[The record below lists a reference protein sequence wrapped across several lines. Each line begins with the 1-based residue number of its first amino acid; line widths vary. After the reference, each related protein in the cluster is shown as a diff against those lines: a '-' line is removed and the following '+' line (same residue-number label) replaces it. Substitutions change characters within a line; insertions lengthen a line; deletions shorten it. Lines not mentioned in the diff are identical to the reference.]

1 MAGPAHS
8 NERASRR
15 TFRLAFGVTLVFVI
29 AQLINWPLAFVAPV
43 FTAILLQEAAPLSVL
58 EGLKT
63 FGTAFVSIFSGY
75 FISLFLTPFPAV
87 MLLVVFVL
95 LYRFYIF
102 LQVSGANLLAIV
114 SMVLGLIVT
123 PVVVQLLP
131 ELGLIAGLGFL
142 ADFALAILVAWMAFV
157 LIPAPDQP
165 PGSHHAAIP
174 FSVAASTAIGLAIVV
189 TPLMAGFIVFSWTY
203 ILVLVYGA
211 LFATAMSSEES
222 AKMGWK
228 SLVANLLFGGGGMLI
243 TYELLVM
250 VPSLPFMVVL
260 MFFAILI
267 YAERIFSSSPNAAL
281 WASGFFGFMLLLGPA
296 LLAENV
302 ETGGKLIHRVVQI
315 GLATV
320 YVVFAFR
327 VVDLVKSLF
336 AGLRGRQPLQ
346 EAASAD
352 SSNLKHDV

>member
-15 TFRLAFGVTLVFVI
+15 TFRLAFGVTLAFVI
-29 AQLINWPLAFVAPV
+29 AQLVNWPLAFVAPV
-43 FTAILLQEAAPLSVL
+43 FAAILLQEAAPISVR

-63 FGTAFVSIFSGY
+63 FATAFIAILCGY

-87 MLLVVFVL
+87 MLLVVFLL

-114 SMVLGLIVT
+114 SMVLGLIIT

-131 ELGLIAGLGFL
+131 ELGVIAGLGFL
-142 ADFALAILVAWMAFV
+142 ADFALAILVAWVAFV
-157 LIPAPDQP
+157 LIPAPDPP
-165 PGSHHAAIP
+165 PGSHHEAISYSDAAP
-174 FSVAASTAIGLAIVV
+174 TAVSLAIVV

-211 LFATAMSSEES
+211 LFATAMSSAEG

-228 SLVANLLFGGGGMLI
+228 SLVANLIFGGGGMLI
-243 TYELLVM
+243 AYELLVM
-250 VPSLPFMVVL
+250 VPSLLFMMVF

-267 YAERIFSSSPNAAL
+267 YSERIFSSSPNAAL
-281 WASGFFGFMLLLGPA
+281 WASGFFGFLLLLGPA

-320 YVVFAFR
+320 YVVFAYR
-327 VVDLVKSLF
+327 VVDLIKSLF
-336 AGLRGRQPLQ
+336 SRRNVPQ
-346 EAASAD
+346 ASR
-352 SSNLKHDV
+352 